1 MWTCQSVLHQ
11 SPMEGFFPV
20 FCSYKECG
28 NEAYC
33 VFCFCRSCCLL
44 PLWPV
49 ERSLTFPISVSPSV
63 KWREVSARLMGC
75 CGERMSQCTTSAI
88 YHYYSSL
95 SVAQAFGLSGGD
107 RNPDLGR
114 GVPVASRE
122 SGQDLWVCFRLF
134 LMLPMALHLRSI

>member
-1 MWTCQSVLHQ
+1 MWTCQSAFHQ

-20 FCSYKECG
+20 FCSHKECG

-33 VFCFCRSCCLL
+33 VFWFCQSCCLL

-88 YHYYSSL
+88 IIIHHCPWL
-95 SVAQAFGLSGGD
+95 TAFGLSGGD

-122 SGQDLWVCFRLF
+122 SGQDLWVRFRLF